1 VQQVPE
7 ERRLKMVDA
16 VQFTQFQK
24 EYYIAAGQPVR
35 EAPLK
40 ES

>member
-16 VQFTQFQK
+16 VQFAQFQK
-24 EYYIAAGQPVR
+24 EYYNDARQPIP